1 MNINAIIQCLD
12 NYMIQNG
19 LTYIGAP
26 DANAVLE
33 RNGLLRDSS
42 LRPGKPLRDLLRAG
56 KLRHAYQQ
64 GRTWIIPIS
73 GNAAA
78 PVMTNMGRKSETAA
92 FQPIL
97 KEDIHNGSIMKF
109 KSIEDLKRAGFGGF
123 VPVSKLKSD
132 GIHAPEDSL
141 AEADLGRPGVYMV
154 VRTDDAEPV
163 FVPEGSGGHF
173 KGRNP
178 NVPAGELQANW
189 VKDTCVVYIGKAGGG
204 TSRATLRKRI
214 GQYIRF
220 GSGEPVGHWGG
231 RYIWQLEDADDL
243 LFCWRAAKESEDA
256 KDLESKL
263 IADFKSQY
271 GGARP
276 LANLSD

>member
-1 MNINAIIQCLD
+1 
-12 NYMIQNG
+12 MIQNG

-42 LRPGKPLRDLLRAG
+42 QRPGKPLRDLLRAG

-78 PVMTNMGRKSETAA
+78 PAKMNIQRNTGPAA
-92 FQPIL
+92 CRPTL
-97 KEDIHNGSIMKF
+97 TENNHNGAIMKF
-109 KSIEDLKRAGFGGF
+109 KSIEDLRRAGFGGF

-132 GIHAPEDSL
+132 GIFVSGDSL
-141 AEADLGRPGVYMV
+141 ADAELDSPGVYLV

-178 NVPAGELQANW
+178 NVPAGERKMQ
-189 VKDTCVVYIGKAGGG
+189 T
-204 TSRATLRKRI
+204 TSCSA
-214 GQYIRF
+214 
-220 GSGEPVGHWGG
+220 
-231 RYIWQLEDADDL
+231 
-243 LFCWRAAKESEDA
+243 
-256 KDLESKL
+256 
-263 IADFKSQY
+263 
-271 GGARP
+271 GARQR
-276 LANLSD
+276 NLKMQKILNRNLLQISSRSMAGPDRLQIFLIDRLLSENSIIWSEFVR

>member
-1 MNINAIIQCLD
+1 MQIGRHLNHSLGASCHSSTNIGNSPTNSALGFISAIRRFC
-12 NYMIQNG
+12 
-19 LTYIGAP
+19 
-26 DANAVLE
+26 
-33 RNGLLRDSS
+33 S
-42 LRPGKPLRDLLRAG
+42 LYK
-56 KLRHAYQQ
+56 
-64 GRTWIIPIS
+64 
-73 GNAAA
+73 
-78 PVMTNMGRKSETAA
+78 
-92 FQPIL
+92 
-97 KEDIHNGSIMKF
+97 GS
-109 KSIEDLKRAGFGGF
+109 
-123 VPVSKLKSD
+123 
-132 GIHAPEDSL
+132 
-141 AEADLGRPGVYMV
+141 
-154 VRTDDAEPV
+154 PV

>member
-42 LRPGKPLRDLLRAG
+42 QRPGKPLRDLLRAG

-78 PVMTNMGRKSETAA
+78 PVKMNIQRNTGPAA
-92 FQPIL
+92 CRPTL
-97 KEDIHNGSIMKF
+97 TENNHNGAIMKF
-109 KSIEDLKRAGFGGF
+109 KSIEDLRRAGFGGF

-132 GIHAPEDSL
+132 GIFVSGDSL
-141 AEADLGRPGVYMV
+141 ADAELDSPGVYLV

-271 GGARP
+271 GGARL